1 MRMPLSLS
9 DTHTAV
15 SVCVRAALCAVGV
28 RTVCQAWEEDTSWQS
43 TLSAGP
49 SDWGARQ
56 ARAGSRRIKR
66 LFGGRPDATLTLP
79 EFVGGTRPLEA
90 AAAAHSQAS
99 KQASSRHKQ
108 AAAHDRTPPL
118 TPFPSLFFCLHLA
131 QSSSPSTTSGWRAAV
146 SH

>member
-99 KQASSRHKQ
+99 KQVAASKR
-108 AAAHDRTPPL
+108 PL
-118 TPFPSLFFCLHLA
+118 MIGRLLTHFFPLFFCFLPFF
-131 QSSSPSTTSGWRAAV
+131 S
-146 SH
+146 